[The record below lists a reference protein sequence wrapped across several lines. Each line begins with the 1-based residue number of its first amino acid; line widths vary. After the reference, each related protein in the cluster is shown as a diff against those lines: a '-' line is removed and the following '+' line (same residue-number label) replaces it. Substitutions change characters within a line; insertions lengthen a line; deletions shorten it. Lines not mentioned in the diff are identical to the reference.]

1 MAVLPKGYGLNLT
14 GKRKYNREKWCSSKA
29 YSKSPAQLAGAQR
42 GASLDLGIG
51 LPDGAAIVSNVGHY
65 AQEVMDPGMSFEG
78 DEGFSLYT
86 ATQGE
91 VTYRK

>member
-1 MAVLPKGYGLNLT
+1 M
-14 GKRKYNREKWCSSKA
+14 GKRKHNRDKWRSSKA

-51 LPDGAAIVSNVGHY
+51 LPDGAAIGSNVGDY

-78 DEGFSLYT
+78 GEGLSLYT
-86 ATQGE
+86 VTQGE